1 MAEVTSKISPINV
14 DTSGRGSGSAAFQQ
28 TLYTSSKVTHDGGNT
43 FKVEIQQHD
52 NAQGGG
58 TRIIGEN
65 NNGTISFNDNA
76 SSLIKNNQGL
86 IKRASINQVQSVENS
101 LNIANA
107 FTKEALNLQIGN
119 ANISIDDPGPLAD
132 YWKNPP
138 NDKFT
143 NFADAIKASQ
153 SIGVGGN
160 GNSDCGRSNYRKDLV
175 YPTTLRT
182 RQQDTLRIS
191 VLKYKPR
198 GLKGKGFKFAKRGGP
213 KGRTIGAVTLPAP
226 GGINSSNKTE
236 WGQATMSP
244 VQLAMT
250 NAVNAFL
257 DKKGSVDKA
266 VGSLEEA
273 YKQGIGEP
281 EVRQAMQAM
290 ITGNITGT
298 QNLLSRAQG
307 KVMNPNME
315 LLFKG
320 PQLRPFGFTYRL
332 SPRDREESGT
342 ILKIIRM
349 FKQSM
354 APQTTQSS
362 LFLKAPS
369 TYKLEFLAA
378 GNRKHSYLPK
388 IKECALEDFTVNY
401 TPDGSYMTY
410 ENQSMVAYELTFA
423 FKEIEPIYN
432 NDYSDLDGDS
442 DQSIG
447 Y

>member
-14 DTSGRGSGSAAFQQ
+14 DTSGRGSGSAAFQR
-28 TLYTSSKVTHDGGNT
+28 TLYTSSKVTRDGVGG
-43 FKVEIQQHD
+43 FKVDIQQHD
-52 NAQGGG
+52 NAQGDG
-58 TRIIGEN
+58 TTIIGQN
-65 NNGTISFNDNA
+65 NNGKISFNDNA
-76 SSLIKNNQGL
+76 SSLVKNNQGL
-86 IKRASINQVQSVENS
+86 IKRASINQVQSVESELVSNS
-101 LNIANA
+101 
-107 FTKEALNLQIGN
+107 FTKEALNLKIGN
-119 ANISIDDPGPLAD
+119 ANIAIEDQGPLAD

-138 NDKFT
+138 KGLFDDFSAAIEASESIDK
-143 NFADAIKASQ
+143 
-153 SIGVGGN
+153 GGN
-160 GNSDCGRSNYRKDLV
+160 GNSVCGRSKYRRDLV
-175 YPTTLRT
+175 YPNTLRDG
-182 RQQDTLRIS
+182 QQDTLRIS

-198 GLKGKGFKFAKRGGP
+198 GLKGDGFKFAKRGGP
-213 KGRTIGAVTLPAP
+213 KGRTMGAVTLPAP

-257 DKKGSVDKA
+257 DKKGTVDNA
-266 VGSLEEA
+266 VGSLEDA

-281 EVRQAMQAM
+281 EIRSAMQAM

-332 SPRDREESGT
+332 SPRDRQESGT

-369 TYKLEFLAA
+369 TYKLAFFAA
-378 GNRKHSYLPK
+378 GNREHSYLPK
-388 IKECALEDFTVNY
+388 IKECALEDFSVNY

-410 ENQSMVAYELTFA
+410 ENQSMVAYEITFA
-423 FKEIEPIYN
+423 FKEIEPVYN
-432 NDYSDLDGDS
+432 NDYTDLDGDS

>member
-14 DTSGRGSGSAAFQQ
+14 DTSGRGSGSAAFQR
-28 TLYTSSKVTHDGGNT
+28 TLYTSSKVTHDGVGA

-52 NAQGGG
+52 DAQGGG
-58 TRIIGEN
+58 TKVIGSN
-65 NNGTISFNDNA
+65 DNGTISFNDNA
-76 SSLIKNNQGL
+76 SSLIKNNKGL
-86 IKRASINQVQSVENS
+86 IKRASINQVQSVES
-101 LNIANA
+101 QLISDS
-107 FTKEALNLQIGN
+107 FTKEALNLQIGT
-119 ANISIDDPGPLAD
+119 ANIAIDDKGPLAD

-138 NDKFT
+138 NDQFN
-143 NFADAIKASQ
+143 NFGKAIKASQ
-153 SIGVGGN
+153 SIGIGGN
-160 GNSDCGRSNYRKDLV
+160 GNSDCGRSRYRRDLV
-175 YPTTLRT
+175 YPTTLKRT
-182 RQQDTLRIS
+182 QQDILRIS

-213 KGRTIGAVTLPAP
+213 SGRTIGAVTLPAP

-332 SPRDREESGT
+332 SPRTAQESNT
-342 ILKIIRM
+342 ILQIIRM
-349 FKQSM
+349 FNSN
-354 APQTTQSS
+354 
-362 LFLKAPS
+362 
-369 TYKLEFLAA
+369 KL
-378 GNRKHSYLPK
+378 
-388 IKECALEDFTVNY
+388 
-401 TPDGSYMTY
+401 
-410 ENQSMVAYELTFA
+410 
-423 FKEIEPIYN
+423 
-432 NDYSDLDGDS
+432 
-442 DQSIG
+442 
-447 Y
+447 